1 MDQADDAVPIAE
13 MLDERQQLL
22 DVACWMLG
30 TGPGADEVVTETY
43 RRWYGLS
50 DPERARIAEPLSWL
64 VKTAGAICL
73 TYLALP
79 ERRDPGA
86 AGTAGDTTMRTC
98 PSLADEVSEVLLNA
112 LDSLSPAERAAFVL
126 NDVFGMAPQVVAEI
140 VGRTERE
147 CAELAERARHTLR
160 IRRSSPTK
168 PEQHD
173 RMVRTVR
180 EACAAEDSAL
190 LSSLLAP
197 DAMAFFDGGGKV
209 RALVRPVHGALKVAR
224 SLLTLLSPRP
234 RTALDL
240 HSVNGRTGIVVRYD
254 GQVAAVISFDT
265 AGHHVVQVWAVL
277 NPDKLRLWNRPDAS
291 SGVPRVPG
299 VPGAPG
305 GPGGSNNV
313 SATDRD

>member
-13 MLDERQQLL
+13 MLDERQHLL
-22 DVACWMLG
+22 AVAYWMVG
-30 TGPGADEVVTETY
+30 TAPDADDVVTETY

-79 ERRDPGA
+79 ERRGPGT
-86 AGTAGDTTMRTC
+86 AGPAGDTTVRAC

-112 LDSLSPAERAAFVL
+112 LDSLCPAERAAFVF

-140 VGRTERE
+140 VGQTERE
-147 CAELAERARHTLR
+147 CAELAERARRILR
-160 IRRSSPTK
+160 TRRSSPTM
-168 PEQHD
+168 PQQHD
-173 RMVRTVR
+173 RMVRAVR
-180 EACAAEDSAL
+180 EACAAEDLAL
-190 LSSLLAP
+190 LASLLAP
-197 DAMAFFDGGGKV
+197 DATAFFDGGGKV

-224 SLLTLLSPRP
+224 SLLILLSHRP

-240 HSVNGRTGIVVRYD
+240 RSVNGQTGIVVRYD
-254 GQVAAVISFDT
+254 GQVAAVISFDI

-277 NPDKLRLWNRPDAS
+277 NPDKLVLWNRPEAS
-291 SGVPRVPG
+291 PGVPRV
-299 VPGAPG
+299 
-305 GPGGSNNV
+305 N
-313 SATDRD
+313 

>member
-13 MLDERQQLL
+13 MLDERQHLL
-22 DVACWMLG
+22 AVAYWMVG
-30 TGPGADEVVTETY
+30 TGPDADKVVTETY

-50 DPERARIAEPLSWL
+50 DPERARITEPLSWL

-73 TYLALP
+73 TCLALP
-79 ERRDPGA
+79 ERREPGA
-86 AGTAGDTTMRTC
+86 AGTAGDTRVRAC
-98 PSLADEVSEVLLNA
+98 PSLTDEVSEVLLTA

-147 CAELAERARHTLR
+147 CTELAERARRTLR
-160 IRRSSPTK
+160 TRRSSPTM
-168 PEQHD
+168 PQQHD
-173 RMVRTVR
+173 RMVRAVR

-197 DAMAFFDGGGKV
+197 DATAFFDGGGKV
-209 RALVRPVHGALKVAR
+209 RALDRPVHGALKVAR
-224 SLLTLLSPRP
+224 SLLTLLSHRP

-254 GQVAAVISFDT
+254 GQVAAVISFDI

-291 SGVPRVPG
+291 PG
-299 VPGAPG
+299 VPQVPGLPG
-305 GPGGSNNV
+305 GPGGSDNV
-313 SATDRD
+313 SAADRD